1 MKDIKKV
8 PSKIKSPFAS
18 DAEAVAYVN
27 RAVFDIKV
35 KIKNKR

>member
-1 MKDIKKV
+1 MKDIKKA
-8 PSKIKSPFAS
+8 SKIKSPFAS

-35 KIKNKR
+35 KVKNKR